1 MEPNESPVEA
11 AQREVLEE
19 LRMKCAEFI
28 PLGQGLG
35 FREYQRVRGG
45 VDREVGKGR
54 ATGEGEGVC
63 ARGSRCRVLP
73 CGVCACVCVHA
84 CLHVHVRLCMRACAI
99 QGTSMHARACRLAA
113 DLNGMLR
120 FKFVGRRQCHGKEG
134 VMRVGLTRHGC
145 K

>member
-1 MEPNESPVEA
+1 M
-11 AQREVLEE
+11 R
-19 LRMKCAEFI
+19 
-28 PLGQGLG
+28 
-35 FREYQRVRGG
+35 
-45 VDREVGKGR
+45 
-54 ATGEGEGVC
+54 VC
-63 ARGSRCRVLP
+63 ARIAMPRIALRC
-73 CGVCACVCVHA
+73 VCACVCVHA

-113 DLNGMLR
+113 DSNGMLR

>member
-54 ATGEGEGVC
+54 AIGEGECVC

-73 CGVCACVCVHA
+73 CGVCVRASVYTRVCMCMCACACVP
-84 CLHVHVRLCMRACAI
+84 VRSREQACMRA
-99 QGTSMHARACRLAA
+99 RAALPRIRMECSASSLWVDGNAMER
-113 DLNGMLR
+113 
-120 FKFVGRRQCHGKEG
+120 KV
-134 VMRVGLTRHGC
+134 
-145 K
+145 